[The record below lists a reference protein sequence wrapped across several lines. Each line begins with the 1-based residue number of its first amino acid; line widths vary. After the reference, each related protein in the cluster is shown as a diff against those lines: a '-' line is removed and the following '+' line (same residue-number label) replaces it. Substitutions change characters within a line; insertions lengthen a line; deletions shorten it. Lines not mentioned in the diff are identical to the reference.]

1 MRPGAVLADPE
12 AGHVD
17 DVVDL
22 DRYPIDQPA
31 SATPWRDLTAHVHT
45 ELAADGAVRLPG
57 FLRPA
62 ALAIM
67 ATDIAKRA
75 VYVPIREQRASVY
88 ASSCSE
94 AADDS
99 AGGNVGAT
107 ASPDPRHR
115 ELTWVAGHVTRDMIP
130 AYTDAHRL
138 YVSAAFKRFVAAVVG
153 AERVYEYADPL
164 AGLVATVLPPGG
176 AYPWHYDTNE
186 FVLTIVLQQGD
197 VGGAFEYYRD
207 LRRPG
212 DENLDGLGE
221 VLAGTAPPPRSS
233 RCAPG
238 DLSIF
243 RGRYSL
249 HQVTPVAGT
258 RNRHTLVLSYA
269 DRPGVIGPL
278 ERTRSVYGRVTEQHL
293 MAASKSIGADGL
305 IL

>member
-1 MRPGAVLADPE
+1 MQPGATLADPE
-12 AGHVD
+12 AGRLD

-22 DRYPIDQPA
+22 ERYPIDDPG
-31 SATPWRDLTAHVHT
+31 SAGWQDLTAT
-45 ELAADGAVRLPG
+45 ARAQLLTDGTARLPG

-62 ALAIM
+62 ALAAM
-67 ATDIAKRA
+67 ATDIARRA
-75 VYVPIREQRASVY
+75 VHVPIRRQRANVY
-88 ASSCSE
+88 ALARPARTPS
-94 AADDS
+94 DR
-99 AGGNVGAT
+99 
-107 ASPDPRHR
+107 DPAKR

-138 YVSAAFKRFVAAVVG
+138 YVSAQFKRFVAEVVG
-153 AERVYEYADPL
+153 GERVFEYADPL

-186 FVLTIVLQQGD
+186 FVLTILLQAAE
-197 VGGAFEYYRD
+197 VGGAFEYHHD

-212 DENLDGLGE
+212 HENLDGLRSALDSTGP
-221 VLAGTAPPPRSS
+221 APRRVQSD
-233 RCAPG
+233 PG
-238 DLSIF
+238 DLCVF

-249 HQVTPVAGT
+249 HQVTPVGGT
-258 RNRHTLVLSYA
+258 RNRHALVLSYA

-293 MAASKSIGADGL
+293 LAAAGDSADGL